1 MARSAPRSPEPGR
14 VVGPGFHAR
23 VHERVRQVP
32 PGWVTSYGDVAAA
45 LGARS
50 VARHVGFAL
59 AALPAGSDV
68 PWHRVVTARGTV
80 AALGS
85 SVARTQARRLRAE
98 GVRVAPNGRVQ
109 DFSRRRWLFLDGTSP
124 GQW

>member
-1 MARSAPRSPEPGR
+1 MAGAESHEAQPGR

-23 VHERVRQVP
+23 VREQLRRVP
-32 PGWVTSYGDVAAA
+32 PGWVTTYGDLAAA

-98 GVRVAPNGRVQ
+98 GVRVDARGRVQ
-109 DFSRRRWLFLDGTSP
+109 EFSGRRWLFLG
-124 GQW
+124 